1 MIDYYNRQIDTDE
14 RLTDA
19 LVEMQARIRKGE
31 ILGAKGSRAGTVGIN
46 ITDTLKKYG
55 VTDNLSPF
63 VSAFDFG
70 KKINASRVAR
80 ERATFTRREIIRW
93 VLAHP
98 DKAQA
103 EVAEREP
110 KKAGRPKAADRPQ
123 PVKVVKS
130 QVAEIRLHDFHL
142 LNAMR
147 TLQFTWRV
155 RTEHGYEVHTTVH
168 ALEPQ
173 VYDYEPGVSPKGEP
187 TVKRNYVSGDFKT
200 GKLTEAAMA
209 RLAQEGR
216 EAIKGQIPGR
226 RLECKDDT
234 ANRLHFL
241 MR

>member
-19 LVEMQARIRKGE
+19 LVEMQAHIRKGE
-31 ILGAKGSRAGTVGIN
+31 ILGAKGSRAGTIGIS

-70 KKINASRVAR
+70 KRINASRVAR
-80 ERATFTRREIIRW
+80 ERATFNRREIIRW

-123 PVKVVKS
+123 PVKAVKS
-130 QVAEIRLHDFHL
+130 QIPEVRLYDFHL
-142 LNAMR
+142 LNSMR
-147 TLQFTWRV
+147 TLQLTWRV
-155 RTEHGYEVHTTVH
+155 RTERGYEVHTTTH

-173 VYDYEPGVSPKGEP
+173 VYTYEAGVSPKGEP
-187 TVKRNYVSGDFKT
+187 TVKRTYVSGDFKT

-209 RLAQEGR
+209 RIAQEGR
-216 EAIKGQIPGR
+216 EQMKARVPGR

-234 ANRLHFL
+234 ANRFRFL